1 LPVIKTARRV
11 VYFTCSEILI
21 TIFKV
26 LPFCNKKEDDEMAIV
41 NISDQTFKSEVE
53 TGGTVL
59 VDFWAPWC
67 GPCRMIAPVLEE
79 LDKEIG
85 DQVKIAKLN
94 VDENPESAS
103 RFGVMSIP
111 TLIVFK
117 DGQPV
122 DKVIGFQPKDS
133 LKSVVSRHM

>member
-1 LPVIKTARRV
+1 
-11 VYFTCSEILI
+11 
-21 TIFKV
+21 
-26 LPFCNKKEDDEMAIV
+26 MAIV
-41 NISDQTFKSEVE
+41 NVSDQTFKAEVE
-53 TGGTVL
+53 GQGTVL

-67 GPCRMIAPVLEE
+67 GPCKMIAPVLED

-85 DQVKIAKLN
+85 DKVKIAKVN
-94 VDENPESAS
+94 VDDNPESAS

-122 DKVIGFQPKDS
+122 DKIVGFQPKEA
-133 LKSVVSRHM
+133 LKSVVARHM

>member
-1 LPVIKTARRV
+1 
-11 VYFTCSEILI
+11 
-21 TIFKV
+21 
-26 LPFCNKKEDDEMAIV
+26 MAIV
-41 NISDQTFKSEVE
+41 SVSDQSFNAEVE
-53 TGGTVL
+53 GTGIVL

-67 GPCRMIAPVLEE
+67 GPCKMIAPILEDLATE
-79 LDKEIG
+79 VG
-85 DQVKIAKLN
+85 DSVKIAKVN

-122 DKVIGFQPKDS
+122 DKVVGLNSKEA
-133 LKSVVSRHM
+133 LKSMLAKHQ